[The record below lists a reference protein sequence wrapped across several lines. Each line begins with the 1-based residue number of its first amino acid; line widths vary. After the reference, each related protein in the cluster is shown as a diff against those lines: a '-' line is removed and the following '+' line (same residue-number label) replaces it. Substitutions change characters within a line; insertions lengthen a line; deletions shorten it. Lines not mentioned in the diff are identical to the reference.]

1 MRLATAEMKEGQQE
15 ATSKLRAWL
24 EQMSNPSLDPWPH
37 WQPDPI
43 ASQSVEWG
51 DKVIIDPTYDH
62 EDTLKYS
69 YRGRRDS
76 EGQFDV
82 YGTVTYENGDIVTSE
97 YKNGIKEGEALIIS
111 PRKNLARLV
120 GSYVNDRLQGKGKMV
135 NNETAV
141 TDCFFLDGCVDGPM
155 RRFTMKKFR
164 EFRQQL
170 DFVGTYKKGKPSGM
184 CFEYREGGGW
194 MVGTVDGNGEFTGE
208 EALAY
213 LYPDLRTAMVGSFV
227 QGQMVAARQ
236 TELVDVM
243 LDPSTCIMAP
253 VFAQPLPHEPQPDI
267 RYSKAT
273 RDHIGD
279 QPLVPDPYEQRTVE
293 VRKSE
298 VDGGGEGLFAKV
310 DLPKG
315 TIVAFYN
322 GVRIPYRLGGPKEE
336 W

>member
-1 MRLATAEMKEGQQE
+1 MKDTEE

-24 EQMSNPSLDPWPH
+24 EQMSNPSIDPWPH
-37 WQPDPI
+37 WQPDTR
-43 ASQSVEWG
+43 AGSSVALGER
-51 DKVIIDPTYDH
+51 ITIDPTYDH
-62 EDTLKYS
+62 ADTLQYS
-69 YRGRRDS
+69 YSGKRNADGL
-76 EGQFDV
+76 FDV

-97 YKNGIKEGEALIIS
+97 YQDGIKQGEALIIS

-120 GSYVNDRLQGKGKMV
+120 GSYVNDRLEGKGKIV
-135 NNETAV
+135 SNETAV
-141 TDCFFLDGCVDGPM
+141 TDCFFLDGCIDGPV

-184 CFEYREGGGW
+184 CYEYREGGGW
-194 MVGTVDGNGEFTGE
+194 MVGQVDGNGEFTGE

-213 LYPDLRTAMVGSFV
+213 LYPDLRTAFVGSFV
-227 QGQMVAARQ
+227 QGKMVGAKK
-236 TELVDVM
+236 TELVDVI
-243 LDPSTCIMAP
+243 LDPSTHIMTP
-253 VFAQPLPHEPQPDI
+253 VFAAQPHHQEEPDI

-273 RDHIGD
+273 KDNIGD
-279 QPLVPDPYEQRTVE
+279 LPLVTDPYEDRTVE
-293 VRKSE
+293 VRKSK

-322 GVRIPYRLGGPKEE
+322 GIRLPYRVGGPKDE
-336 W
+336 WLDCLRHL